1 MKYLMMGAAALAL
14 LACSQETSSSSDAED
29 QAASAET
36 EAMDAADEAMA
47 SGDEMTASEKLD
59 AVLAAQSDETKA
71 RYQYRHP
78 KETLE
83 FFGVEPGMTV
93 VDTLPGN
100 PWYSGILIDYL
111 GPDGTVV
118 GADYSAEMWTK
129 FGQFSPPPE
138 EKVNWAADWTA
149 EAESWRDDD
158 SDANVAAFAYG
169 SVPDEM
175 AGTVDVILQMRAIHH
190 FNRLEDD
197 GGYLTSALA
206 DMMTLLKPGGV
217 VGVVQHRA
225 PEGNSDEWANG
236 DNGYL
241 KQSHVIAAFEGAGFE
256 LVESSEINANPKDQ
270 PTEEDFVW
278 RLPPTLATS
287 RENEEL
293 RAQMVEIGESDRMT
307 LKFRKPE

>member
-1 MKYLMMGAAALAL
+1 MKYLMMGAAALVLA
-14 LACSQETSSSSDAED
+14 ACSQETSTAPETDES
-29 QAASAET
+29 AATAET
-36 EAMDAADEAMA
+36 ETTEAADEAMET
-47 SGDEMTASEKLD
+47 GDEMTASEKLD
-59 AVLAAQSDETKA
+59 AVLAAQSDEDKA

-111 GPDGTVV
+111 GPDGKVI
-118 GADYSAEMWTK
+118 GADYGAEMWTK
-129 FGQFSPPPE
+129 FGDYSPPPE
-138 EKVNWAADWTA
+138 EKANWAADWTA
-149 EAESWRDDD
+149 DAESWRDDD
-158 SDANVAAFAYG
+158 GDAAVAAFAYG
-169 SVPDEM
+169 SVPEEM
-175 AGTVDVILQMRAIHH
+175 AGTVDVVLQMRSLHH
-190 FNRLEDD
+190 FNRLEDE
-197 GGYLTSALA
+197 GGYMTQALS

-225 PEGNSDEWANG
+225 PEGNSDEWAEG

-241 KQSHVIAAFEGAGFE
+241 KQSQVIAAFENAGFE
-256 LVESSEINANPKDQ
+256 LVDTSEINANPKDQ

-287 RENEEL
+287 AENEEL
-293 RAQMVEIGESDRMT
+293 RAQMTEIGESDRMT